1 VKRLSVN
8 LELIEIGYRQD
19 QIIENQKR
27 IIAKLV
33 NENAEQENMINE
45 LMRDVVED

>member
-8 LELIEIGYRQD
+8 LELIEIGYHQD
-19 QIIENQKR
+19 QITENQKR

-33 NENAEQENMINE
+33 NQTVEQENLINE
-45 LMRDVVED
+45 LMSDVED